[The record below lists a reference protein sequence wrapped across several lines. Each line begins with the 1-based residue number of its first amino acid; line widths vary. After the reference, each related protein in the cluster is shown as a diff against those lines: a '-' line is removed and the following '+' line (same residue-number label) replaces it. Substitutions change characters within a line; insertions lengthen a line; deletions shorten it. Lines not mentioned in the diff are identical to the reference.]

1 MSRHCHTVG
10 ETYQWPDRNL
20 KQFQHSLWSLQLDS
34 QMMPISSTQCNPATS
49 ARLRAEAKEL
59 LDVAYEAKI
68 SDKSSIYLKTYLE
81 DVSIDFCSYDISN
94 NSNSL
99 QEMDSDNDDSSTSD
113 KYSMSAVDSIEMSLS
128 ESNGN
133 DSHIGINQA
142 KKDLLLK
149 ILAFHPPNSNI
160 PTKKQQQDHSRQ
172 DLPDYQF
179 ELDNDENIAP
189 IPLTVDNLNVLT
201 TTANYNR
208 TEKDLLFKIGDN
220 DKLNSEINRLT
231 SILDDRRSQFRDLV
245 RN

>member
-1 MSRHCHTVG
+1 
-10 ETYQWPDRNL
+10 
-20 KQFQHSLWSLQLDS
+20 
-34 QMMPISSTQCNPATS
+34 MMPISSTQCNPATS

-208 TEKDLLFKIGDN
+208 TEKDLLFKSGDN
-220 DKLNSEINRLT
+220 DKLNSEISRLT